1 MGNAYGFTFVV
12 RNDLRMPP
20 GEDEDR
26 YEDTYEIH
34 LKVGRLAEEV
44 MPDSEVRHLVKRT
57 LENQIS
63 EAV

>member
-1 MGNAYGFTFVV
+1 
-12 RNDLRMPP
+12 MPP